1 MSSLVL
7 VPTVIMFSLTV
18 HLNHLKHLE
27 KSLPINSDV
36 ILMKMVPDL
45 LSVHNA

>member
-7 VPTVIMFSLTV
+7 VPTVIMPSLTV
-18 HLNHLKHLE
+18 RWNHLEHLE

-36 ILMKMVPDL
+36 IPMKMVPDL
-45 LSVHNA
+45 LSVHTS